1 MARPKKN
8 GTYLNVCIETPIYE
22 RLENFCKDAGHTKT
36 VAVERALISYFD
48 EYEEMKKKLKE
59 LESKGFVTFT
69 VMGNTN
75 SVVWRLYFY
84 LHGGKYRCTGRDFFN
99 WLPAIP

>member
-1 MARPKKN
+1 MERRGTTPKTSNSPAAYSDKKRQKKN
-8 GTYLNVCIETPIYE
+8 
-22 RLENFCKDAGHTKT
+22 R
-36 VAVERALISYFD
+36 
-48 EYEEMKKKLKE
+48 
-59 LESKGFVTFT
+59 KGSVTST

-84 LHGGKYRCTGRDFFN
+84 LHGEKYRCTGRDFFN

>member
-36 VAVERALISYFD
+36 VAV
-48 EYEEMKKKLKE
+48 
-59 LESKGFVTFT
+59 T